1 LTVENSK
8 IQQSGTSFRLGD
20 WRVEPNRNAI
30 SRGDDQRHLENR
42 LMQTLVFL
50 ADNQG
55 QTVTREQFFD
65 SVWKGLVVNEE
76 ALSRAISL
84 LRTALDDNAHAPN
97 YIQTIPGV
105 GYRLIAKVA
114 LGEKRSPTAAAFEKK
129 RKNSIAVLPFVNLSE
144 DPANEYFSDGITE
157 EILNVLAQINR
168 FKVVGRTSSFAFKD
182 RNKDLR
188 KIGKA
193 LNVSHVLEGSVR
205 KAGNQ
210 VRITAQLISTDD
222 GYHLW
227 SKTFDREL
235 GDIFAIQDDIAAAIS
250 NSLKSE
256 LLGAEQPR
264 QTNGGTNNAEAYQ
277 AYLMGMHYRNR
288 GALRETVRHAAD
300 AFQRAIDLDPGYSKA
315 YAGLAFTW
323 NDLVWN
329 GYESQENGL
338 RQMNLAA
345 SKAIELAPGL
355 ADGHLAL
362 GLSLQMDYQKQR
374 SAENAINR
382 AMDLNPGNTT
392 VLIEY
397 SRIHCN
403 LGNHEAS
410 IVAARRALELDP
422 VSVYANHWLGH
433 ALYFSRQ
440 YEEAIDTFRQA
451 LKLDSHYPKPHY
463 FISLCQL
470 WLDDPLQALE
480 EIQHEPLTWMRLT
493 ASVSILHELGRID
506 EAAACFRALIE
517 VESEDEC
524 SVQQAGIYAQ
534 QGEIDL
540 ALKWL
545 YRAYELGDPGL
556 TQLKINPSF
565 DPLRSDMRF
574 KELLVKVGF
583 AELPMTQ
590 ER

>member
-1 LTVENSK
+1 
-8 IQQSGTSFRLGD
+8 
-20 WRVEPNRNAI
+20 
-30 SRGDDQRHLENR
+30 
-42 LMQTLVFL
+42 MQTLVFL
-50 ADNQG
+50 AENQG
-55 QTVTREQFFD
+55 QPVTREQFFN

-84 LRTALDDNAHAPN
+84 LRTALDDNAHAPK

-105 GYRLIAKVA
+105 GYRLIADVI
-114 LGEKRSPTAAAFEKK
+114 LVEKRSPAATGGKK
-129 RKNSIAVLPFVNLSE
+129 GRKNSIAVLPFVNLSE

-188 KIGKA
+188 KIGRA
-193 LNVSHVLEGSVR
+193 LNVTHVLEGSVR
-205 KAGNQ
+205 KAGTQ
-210 VRITAQLISTDD
+210 VRITAQLISAED

-235 GDIFAIQDDIAAAIS
+235 GDIFAVQDEIAAAIS
-250 NSLKSE
+250 NSMKNE
-256 LLGAEQPR
+256 LLGSAQVR

-288 GALRETVRHAAD
+288 GALRETVRHAAE
-300 AFQRAIDLDPGYSKA
+300 AFQAAIELDPEYSKA

-329 GYESQENGL
+329 GYESQEDGL

-345 SKAIELAPGL
+345 SKAIDLTPGL

-362 GLSLQMDYQKQR
+362 GLSLQMDFKKQR
-374 SAENAINR
+374 SAQDAINR
-382 AMDLNPGNTT
+382 AMSLNPGNTT

-403 LGNHEAS
+403 LGNHEKS
-410 IVAARRALELDP
+410 IAAARKALELDP
-422 VSVYANHWLGH
+422 VSVYTNHWLGH
-433 ALYFSRQ
+433 TLYFARQ
-440 YEEAIDTFRQA
+440 YEEAMVVFGQV
-451 LKLDSHYPKPHY
+451 LKLDPHYPKPHY
-463 FISLCQL
+463 FISLCHL
-470 WLDDPLQALE
+470 WMDDPLQALE

-493 ASVSILHELGRID
+493 ASISILHELGRID

-524 SVQQAGIYAQ
+524 SVQQAGIYAL

-540 ALKWL
+540 AMKWL
-545 YRAYELGDPGL
+545 GRAYELGDPGL
-556 TQLKINPSF
+556 TQLKINPFF
-565 DPLRSDMRF
+565 DPLRADMRF
-574 KELLVKVGF
+574 EELLVQVGF
-583 AELPMTQ
+583 AEHH
-590 ER
+590 